1 MTATTD
7 RHGDNRWNQCQD
19 ALSRRPRLVDP
30 FCGAG
35 GASRGY
41 QLAGFHVTGIDIEPQ
56 PHYIGDEF
64 IQADAT
70 ELLSDAAFI
79 ATFDAAGGSPPC
91 QGYSKMT
98 RCRPGLAAEYPK
110 LIEVVRD
117 LYRAWGGPWII
128 ENIERGRAGRA
139 RRPFRRL
146 RRDAVQLHVRPRTVP
161 GPLVR
166 GRFPLPAPPSHPRH
180 DKPASKA
187 GHWKPGTVISVA
199 GNCAPIKLARQV
211 MDIDWTNRDELA
223 ESIPPYMTEY
233 LGTLL
238 LAHLASERAA

>member
-1 MTATTD
+1 MPRRLIDGIVAAGCLINDDSPRYVAEVTCRIGVPYPKGRLLLHLTEVA
-7 RHGDNRWNQCQD
+7 
-19 ALSRRPRLVDP
+19 AMRRPRLVDP

-70 ELLSDAAFI
+70 ELLSDAAFM

-128 ENIERGRAGRA
+128 ENVEGAGLPGQDDLFGAYGVMLCSCMFGRELYRA
-139 RRPFRRL
+139 RWFE
-146 RRDAVQLHVRPRTVP
+146 AS
-161 GPLVR
+161 
-166 GRFPLPAPPSHPRH
+166 FPLPRRRLTRGTTSPR
-180 DKPASKA
+180 
-187 GHWKPGTVISVA
+187 
-199 GNCAPIKLARQV
+199 ARQ
-211 MDIDWTNRDELA
+211 
-223 ESIPPYMTEY
+223 
-233 LGTLL
+233 GTGSP
-238 LAHLASERAA
+238 APSSP